1 MPNRADA
8 HIHLFE
14 GGYQGNSFMKRLAMS
29 IDEAVCYD
37 SLAADHGVEAAL
49 IVGYSGESWCVDNHD
64 YLVQM
69 AAQYDWV
76 RPATYV
82 DPTDPPSTSDLEGF
96 KTQGFIGVTFY
107 ISGPELVAALQ
118 AIPDEFWA
126 WIVDNSWLVSV
137 NSQGEDW
144 NAWHEVLN
152 RHRDLRVLISHLGL
166 PPKMAD
172 APSADAA
179 RESMATVLALAAH
192 PEVRVKL
199 SGFYAL
205 TDPQHDYP
213 HRAAWP
219 YVEALIA
226 SYGTDRLLWAS
237 DFSPCLDDLCFP
249 QTFGMFAHMPFLSDG
264 DRAKIEGGNLLALL
278 GD

>member
-14 GGYQGNSFMKRLAMS
+14 GGYQGNSFIKRLTIP

-37 SLAADHGVEAAL
+37 SLAADHGIEAAL
-49 IVGYSGESWCVDNHD
+49 IVGYSGAPWCVDNHD
-64 YLVQM
+64 YLAQM
-69 AAQYDWV
+69 AAQYNWV

-82 DPTDPPSTSDLEGF
+82 DPTSPPSTSDLEQF
-96 KTQGFIGVTFY
+96 KTQGFVGVTFY
-107 ISGPELVAALQ
+107 VSGPELVAALQ
-118 AIPDEFWA
+118 RIPDEFWA
-126 WIVDNSWLVSV
+126 WVVDNRWLVSV

-144 NAWHEVLN
+144 NVWHDVLN
-152 RHRDLRVLISHLGL
+152 RYRDLRVLISHLGL
-166 PPKMAD
+166 PPKITD
-172 APSADAA
+172 APTTDAA
-179 RESMATVLALAAH
+179 RASMATVLALAAH
-192 PEVRVKL
+192 PQVRVKL

-219 YVEALIA
+219 YVEALVA
-226 SYGTDRLLWAS
+226 CYGTDRLLWAS
-237 DFSPCLDDLCFP
+237 DFSPCLDDLSFP
-249 QTFGMFAHMPFLSDG
+249 QTFGMFAHIPFLSDT